1 MKKIFLFD
9 FDGTLVT
16 EDILD
21 VVCDI
26 VNKKEES
33 KRINEGVINGTKH
46 GLGPLCERINFLHGV
61 TYKQIKDKLDENNYL
76 RDGVKELFQ
85 YLNDHDY
92 ITVLS
97 SGNIYPILK
106 YYQELLNIT
115 YIFGSIPKMN
125 DDKIDNISESDFKG
139 HNFKYESCL
148 EVLNKYNDKVVF
160 GIGDSAVD
168 VEMLSL
174 ADISFAIEPKGN
186 LENSVNYVIKDM
198 REIIDYLEEKD
209 ITISK

>member
-26 VNKKEES
+26 VGKKEES
-33 KRINEGVINGTKH
+33 AKINKDVMNGKTT
-46 GLGPLCERINFLHGV
+46 GLKPLCTRINFLSGV
-61 TYKQIKDKLDENNYL
+61 TYDQIKEKLNENNYL
-76 RDGVKELFQ
+76 RVGVIELFKF
-85 YLNDHDY
+85 LNEKGY

-97 SGNIYPILK
+97 SGNIEPILK

-115 YIFGSIPKMN
+115 YIFGSVPNM
-125 DDKIDNISESDFKG
+125 DGDKIIDIKETNFKG
-139 HNFKYESCL
+139 QNFKYESCL
-148 EVLNKYNDKVVF
+148 GIINKYASQIEKIY

-168 VEMLSL
+168 IQMLSL
-174 ADISFAIEPKGN
+174 ADIKFGIEPKGG
-186 LENSVNYVIKDM
+186 LDKYVDYVINDM
-198 REIIDYLEEKD
+198 SEIATYLE
-209 ITISK
+209 

>member
-26 VNKKEES
+26 VGKKDES
-33 KRINEGVINGTKH
+33 KKINQDVINGKIT
-46 GLGPLCERINFLHGV
+46 GLIPLCTRINFLKGV
-61 TYKQIKDKLDENNYL
+61 NYDQIKRKLNENNYL
-76 RDGVKELFQ
+76 RPGVIELFKT
-85 YLNDHDY
+85 LNAKGY

-97 SGNIYPILK
+97 SGNIEPVLR

-115 YIFGSIPKMN
+115 YIFGSVPNM
-125 DDKIDNISESDFKG
+125 DGDKIIDIQESNFKG
-139 HNFKYESCL
+139 HNFKYEACL
-148 EVLNKYNDKVVF
+148 SVVNQYNNQIEKIY

-168 VEMLSL
+168 IQMLSL
-174 ADISFAIEPKGN
+174 TDTSFAIDPKGG
-186 LENSVNYVIKDM
+186 LAEHVDYVIKDIT
-198 REIIDYLEEKD
+198 EIINYLD
-209 ITISK
+209 